1 MKRRYVEK
9 MKNLPYFFINF
20 LNSTP
25 HMKTLLIP
33 VDFTAASKN
42 AIDFAA
48 KWSIKYNYE
57 RIILLRSFYISM
69 YESVIMGGE
78 FANVDQD
85 YLTNSRTQEKEQL
98 NNLCKEL
105 DEKTGANIKVQSAIT
120 ELPLLRS
127 VVHIVKAEQPAMV
140 LLGIDNSNYSNESLI
155 SGNVISIAKISPVR
169 LLIVPKDYVYTPV
182 KKALVPCNFSA
193 IEKLN
198 KLNHLH
204 SSPQWQDV
212 QLMVLN
218 VDPKKRYLNPDQKF
232 IETEKSLHAYL
243 KNFNHRIYYADDSNV
258 INGILY
264 FEKINEVQLIIA
276 LPGESSFLYSL
287 THKNISEA
295 IYRNSKL
302 PVMILK

>member
-1 MKRRYVEK
+1 
-9 MKNLPYFFINF
+9 
-20 LNSTP
+20 
-25 HMKTLLIP
+25 MKTMLIP
-33 VDFTAASKN
+33 VDFTAESEN

-48 KWSIKYNYE
+48 KWGRRYNYE
-57 RIILLRSFYISM
+57 RIILLRSFYTSM

-85 YLTNSRTQEKEQL
+85 YLNKNRMYEKEQL
-98 NNLCKEL
+98 NNLCKQL
-105 DEKTGANIKVQSAIT
+105 DEKTGSNIKVQSAIT
-120 ELPLLRS
+120 ELPLLRGI
-127 VVHIVKAEQPAMV
+127 VHMVKTEQPVMI
-140 LLGIDNSNYSNESLI
+140 LLGIDNSNYLNESLI
-155 SGNVISIAKISPVR
+155 SGNVISLAKISPVR
-169 LLIVPKDYVYTPV
+169 VLIVPKDYTYTLV

-198 KLNHLH
+198 KLNHLRA
-204 SSPQWQDV
+204 SPQWKEV

-218 VDPKKRYLNPDQKF
+218 VDPKKRYLNPSRKF
-232 IETEKSLHAYL
+232 METEKTLHSYL
-243 KNFNHRIYYADDSNV
+243 QNFHHQIYYVDDSDV
-258 INGILY
+258 IKGILY

-295 IYRNSKL
+295 IYRNAKL

>member
-1 MKRRYVEK
+1 
-9 MKNLPYFFINF
+9 
-20 LNSTP
+20 
-25 HMKTLLIP
+25 MKTLLVPI
-33 VDFTAASKN
+33 DFTAASIN
-42 AIDFAA
+42 AINFAA
-48 KWSIKYNYE
+48 EWSIKYNYE
-57 RIILLRSFYISM
+57 RIILLRSFYTSM

-85 YLTNSRTQEKEQL
+85 YLNKTRTHEKEQL

-105 DEKTGANIKVQSAIT
+105 DEKTGHNINVQTAIT
-120 ELPLLRS
+120 ELPLLRG
-127 VVHIVKAEQPAMV
+127 IMDLVKTQQPVMI

-155 SGNVISIAKISPVR
+155 SGNVISISKISPVR
-169 LLIVPKDYVYTPV
+169 VLIVPKDYKYIPV
-182 KKALVPCNFSA
+182 EKVLVPCNFDA

-198 KLNHLH
+198 KLNYLR
-204 SSPQWQDV
+204 SSPRWQGV

-218 VDPKKRYLNPDQKF
+218 VDPKKRYLNRDLKF
-232 IETEKSLHAYL
+232 METEKSLHAYL
-243 KNFNHRIYYADDSNV
+243 KDFDHQIYYVDDSNV

-276 LPGESSFLYSL
+276 LPGEYSFLYSL

>member
-1 MKRRYVEK
+1 
-9 MKNLPYFFINF
+9 
-20 LNSTP
+20 
-25 HMKTLLIP
+25 MKTLLVP
-33 VDFTAASKN
+33 VDFTAASTN

-48 KWSIKYNYE
+48 AWSVKYNYE
-57 RIILLRSFYISM
+57 RIILLRSFYTSM

-85 YLTNSRTQEKEQL
+85 YLNKSRANEKEQL

-105 DEKTGANIKVQSAIT
+105 YEKMGSKIKVQTAIT

-127 VVHIVKAEQPAMV
+127 ILDVVKTEQPVMI
-140 LLGIDNSNYSNESLI
+140 LLGIDNSSYSNESLI

-169 LLIVPKDYVYTPV
+169 VLIVPKDYKYRAVE
-182 KKALVPCNFSA
+182 KALVPCDFDA
-193 IEKLN
+193 IDHIN
-198 KLNHLH
+198 KLNRLRT
-204 SSPQWQDV
+204 SPQWTDV

-218 VDPKKRYLNPDQKF
+218 VHPKRRYASPDFKF
-232 IETEKSLHAYL
+232 LEKEKALHAYL
-243 KNFNHRIYYADDSNV
+243 KDFRHQIYYADNSNV
-258 INGILY
+258 IDGILY

-276 LPGESSFLYSL
+276 LPGEYSFFYSL

-295 IYRNSKL
+295 IYRNAKL